1 MQIGATQSQV
11 HIAASISVWR
21 SAGNASPGK
30 AAASEDLL
38 ELNTKIDSGVAGRVL
53 QNAPKSRLGEAIE
66 TAGLD
71 IPVEEILF
79 SSQDTSPEAT
89 ARRIVD
95 FSTGFFARHAAQ
107 HGGEDDSV
115 QLEEFVALIKGA
127 VEAGF
132 ASAEGI
138 LSGLGKVSPE
148 VQGGIDETYELVV
161 QGIDEFAREKS
172 QLLERGTGGQTQEV
186 GAL

>member
-11 HIAASISVWR
+11 HIAASISVWGT
-21 SAGNASPGK
+21 AGNASPGNR
-30 AAASEDLL
+30 AASEDLL
-38 ELNTKIDSGVAGRVL
+38 ELNTKIDSGFAGRVL
-53 QNAPKSRLGEAIE
+53 QNALKSRLGEAIE

-95 FSTGFFARHAAQ
+95 FSTGFFAQHAAQ
-107 HGGEDDSV
+107 HGSEDATV
-115 QLEEFVALIKGA
+115 QLEKFVALIKGA

-132 ASAEGI
+132 ASVGGI

-148 VQGGIDETYELVV
+148 VQAGIDETFELVV
-161 QGIDEFAREKS
+161 KGIDEFASEKS
-172 QLLERGTGGQTQEV
+172 QFLEQGVGGKTQEV

>member
-38 ELNTKIDSGVAGRVL
+38 ELNPKIDTGFANRVL
-53 QNAPKSRLGEAIE
+53 QNALKGRLGEAIE
-66 TAGLD
+66 RAGLD

-95 FSTGFFARHAAQ
+95 FSTGFLPSTQR
-107 HGGEDDSV
+107 ST
-115 QLEEFVALIKGA
+115 A
-127 VEAGF
+127 VRMPP
-132 ASAEGI
+132 SN
-138 LSGLGKVSPE
+138 
-148 VQGGIDETYELVV
+148 
-161 QGIDEFAREKS
+161 
-172 QLLERGTGGQTQEV
+172 
-186 GAL
+186 

>member
-38 ELNTKIDSGVAGRVL
+38 ELNTNIDSGFAGRVL
-53 QNAPKSRLGEAIE
+53 QNMLKSRLGEAIE

-79 SSQDTSPEAT
+79 SSQDTLRP
-89 ARRIVD
+89 
-95 FSTGFFARHAAQ
+95 
-107 HGGEDDSV
+107 
-115 QLEEFVALIKGA
+115 GA
-127 VEAGF
+127 
-132 ASAEGI
+132 
-138 LSGLGKVSPE
+138 
-148 VQGGIDETYELVV
+148 
-161 QGIDEFAREKS
+161 
-172 QLLERGTGGQTQEV
+172 
-186 GAL
+186 

>member
-1 MQIGATQSQV
+1 MQIGTTQSQV

-21 SAGNASPGK
+21 AAGNAPSGNG
-30 AAASEDLL
+30 AASVDLL
-38 ELNTKIDSGVAGRVL
+38 ELNTKIDSGFATKVL
-53 QNAPKSRLGEAIE
+53 QNALEGRLEEAIE

-79 SSQDTSPEAT
+79 SSQDTSPQAT

-95 FSTGFFARHAAQ
+95 FSTGFFAQHAAQ
-107 HGGEDDSV
+107 HGSEDATA

-148 VQGGIDETYELVV
+148 VQTGIDETFGLVV
-161 QGIDEFAREKS
+161 KGIDEFAREKS
-172 QLLERGTGGQTQEV
+172 QVPEQGAGAEAQEV